1 MQILVVDRGARRR
14 VCVQQLACP
23 GELQS
28 RQMPFV
34 PAASP
39 EVDPAITDDGQLLAT
54 DSVSRESS
62 SQRAWRQALLVSEA
76 ASLPPMSSTEAKT
89 SSTEAKEQDAD
100 IMGVENSSHLRQK
113 QQRRQKEDI
122 VEDAMPL
129 K

>member
-1 MQILVVDRGARRR
+1 MDNNAPDIVPSGDVLRSSSSGIWRTVSTSMQILVVDRGARRR

-62 SQRAWRQALLVSEA
+62 SQRA
-76 ASLPPMSSTEAKT
+76 
-89 SSTEAKEQDAD
+89 
-100 IMGVENSSHLRQK
+100 
-113 QQRRQKEDI
+113 
-122 VEDAMPL
+122 
-129 K
+129 